1 MADVLRVRP
10 LARLKLS
17 RNEATLYDQNYAPN
31 ERAFVESSA
40 DRFVLAANT
49 TVQEVNL
56 GGVATGD
63 MLLLITNRAINVGV
77 DSQTNLWSVGKAV
90 MLDGGSFTHLY
101 VQNQSTTVEATVD
114 VLVTD

>member
-1 MADVLRVRP
+1 
-10 LARLKLS
+10 
-17 RNEATLYDQNYAPN
+17 
-31 ERAFVESSA
+31 
-40 DRFVLAANT
+40 
-49 TVQEVNL
+49 
-56 GGVATGD
+56 